1 MVFWI
6 ATAIFIA
13 SYGLIVSEKLDK
25 TKVALIG
32 AGLMMIL
39 KIVSQHDAFYNEKFA
54 IDYNVIF
61 LLIGM
66 MIIVNILSKTGLFR
80 FLAIKATNLA
90 KGKPF
95 LILILPALLT
105 L

>member
-32 AGLMMIL
+32 AGLMLIL
-39 KIVSQHDAFYNEKFA
+39 KIVSQHEAFMTKSMP
-54 IDYNVIF
+54 
-61 LLIGM
+61 LI
-66 MIIVNILSKTGLFR
+66 ITSYSSSS
-80 FLAIKATNLA
+80 A
-90 KGKPF
+90 
-95 LILILPALLT
+95 
-105 L
+105 